1 MFLNKKPWVVLIAV
15 SVLLAASS
23 GCTSHKILTTGV
35 ARDLAQTY
43 LEGQTPKGDVGVLY
57 TPLAQLVGPDIK
69 ADLTQG
75 TYLLSSGEGVVHAL
89 LVAGFVKQT
98 VLANS
103 LYKYE
108 FTPKFMDLTLP
119 GGLVKIGRQR
129 VTSVDNLLLDTET
142 VASGKAKI
150 HTEIND
156 VARALGVKQDVDKEV
171 HVGFQKQPDGNW
183 VCVSLER

>member
-1 MFLNKKPWVVLIAV
+1 MRLDKKCWQVVIAV
-15 SVLLAASS
+15 SVLLAAVN
-23 GCTSHKILTTGV
+23 GCTSHKTLTAGV

-43 LEGQTPKGDVGVLY
+43 LEGQTPKGDVGVPY

-75 TYLLSSGEGVVHAL
+75 TYSLSSGEGVVHAL
-89 LVAGFVKQT
+89 LEAGFVKQT

-129 VTSVDNLLLDTET
+129 VASVDNLLLDTEIA
-142 VASGKAKI
+142 ASGKAKI

-156 VARALGVKQDVDKEV
+156 VTRALGAKQDIDKEV